1 MVKHYAGLE
10 NIVLCLHLTKLIMNH
25 DGVTFYVNLRP
36 DGNLFWKRDTARYAR
51 DTVMNHK
58 LQPYSAE
65 VQYMLLII

>member
-36 DGNLFWKRDTARYAR
+36 DENSVLKIINFSFIQLKFSI
-51 DTVMNHK
+51 
-58 LQPYSAE
+58 YS
-65 VQYMLLII
+65 

>member
-36 DGNLFWKRDTARYAR
+36 DGNLFK
-51 DTVMNHK
+51 K
-58 LQPYSAE
+58 LQF
-65 VQYMLLII
+65 LFIISIARKACGISFN

>member
-36 DGNLFWKRDTARYAR
+36 DGNSVSKIINFSFIHNEYRSQRVRYL
-51 DTVMNHK
+51 V
-58 LQPYSAE
+58 
-65 VQYMLLII
+65 

>member
-36 DGNLFWKRDTARYAR
+36 DGILLKKINFSF
-51 DTVMNHK
+51 
-58 LQPYSAE
+58 YS
-65 VQYMLLII
+65 

>member
-36 DGNLFWKRDTARYAR
+36 DGNSVSKIINFSFIQL
-51 DTVMNHK
+51 K
-58 LQPYSAE
+58 LD
-65 VQYMLLII
+65 ICC